1 MKMIFDLF
9 KSASGEHP
17 DDVKGIR
24 HAILQFVKQE
34 LQKAEGGEGANIKGL
49 GIFIHCG
56 PAERHVYEAAV
67 FTEDL
72 DQLQN
77 EIQRISDDYSL
88 DLPSGWSLTVA
99 FDEAFPDDAVEMQQ
113 LPVALLVKTKTHF
126 VKQQAK
132 AYLKALSGKTLQ
144 PSYEITSAGGKYNIG
159 RDEKAQSDE
168 GYFRTNHIA
177 FPSESDDER
186 NKYISRQHAH
196 IEWDTNL
203 GKFLIFADE
212 GGIPPR
218 NKVKLRSA
226 LTEKTVK
233 LHATQ
238 IGQELAEGDQII
250 LGESVVLEFS
260 FNPQHHE

>member
-1 MKMIFDLF
+1 MFDLF
-9 KSASGEHP
+9 KSGSGEHP

-24 HAILQFVKQE
+24 HALLQFVKQE

-49 GIFIHCG
+49 SIYINCAS
-56 PAERHVYEAAV
+56 AERQVYEAAV
-67 FTEDL
+67 FTEDP
-72 DQLQN
+72 DQLKN

-88 DLPSGWSLTVA
+88 DLPTNWALTIS
-99 FDEAFPDDAVEMQQ
+99 FDDAFPDDAVKMQN
-113 LPVALLVKTKTHF
+113 LPVALFVKTKTHF
-126 VKQQAK
+126 VKQQAT
-132 AYLKALSGKTLQ
+132 AYVKALSGKTLQ
-144 PSYEITSAGGKYNIG
+144 LSYVISSEGGKYNIG

-196 IEWDTNL
+196 IEWNKNL
-203 GKFLIFADE
+203 AKFVIFADE

-226 LTEKTVK
+226 LTEKIVK

-238 IGQELAEGDQII
+238 IGQELEEGDQII

-260 FNPQHHE
+260 FQQQNHE